1 MSQEEIKEL
10 EAHTLEIYMKELEC
24 MVSMSEL
31 YRTNYSVWSRMVHN
45 RLRYPSIYPTD
56 EKIDWALIY
65 QYEAVMDTPQHM
77 LDLFISVERDDY
89 GVSLFPIFT
98 PEGERRWD
106 MDTEGYMRVY
116 GVDRPTALKI
126 KSLYRK
132 QVILEPEWVKVG

>member
-1 MSQEEIKEL
+1 MSQDEIKEL
-10 EAHTLEIYMKELEC
+10 EAHTLEIYMKELEG
-24 MVSMSEL
+24 MVSMPEL
-31 YRTNYSVWSRMVHN
+31 YKSNYPVWDKMVHN
-45 RLRYPSIYPTD
+45 RLRHPTD

-77 LDLFISVERDDY
+77 LDLFVSVERDDW
-89 GVSLFPIFT
+89 GVASFPIFT

-132 QVILEPEWVKVG
+132 QVYLEPEWAKLQDI